1 MLEDRK
7 IKKLIQEQQ
16 DEKQALIHVE
26 EKDIQPISVDLNVDS
41 IVCWEINENKLNNSG
56 QGEQK
61 IEEGDVSVRYHTS
74 YTLKPNETVFVKT
87 REGLQMPDHL
97 IGRVVEKNSIIRLG
111 LLVSGHCISL
121 HIRLLFIYELQICL
135 NIQLSYIKDFL

>member
-16 DEKQALIHVE
+16 DEKQVLIHVE

-61 IEEGDVSVRYHTS
+61 IEEGDV
-74 YTLKPNETVFVKT
+74 KCP
-87 REGLQMPDHL
+87 
-97 IGRVVEKNSIIRLG
+97 
-111 LLVSGHCISL
+111 
-121 HIRLLFIYELQICL
+121 
-135 NIQLSYIKDFL
+135 LSYILYAEAQ